1 MRVHNFKRAQFTVK
15 KLAYHFA
22 EPGIVLR
29 KSSRVNAMTA
39 FASGDSA
46 AQPIHLSALPAAIDA
61 FDGNESA
68 ASASIFVWAQT
79 NLNLG

>member
-1 MRVHNFKRAQFTVK
+1 
-15 KLAYHFA
+15 LADHFA

-46 AQPIHLSALPAAIDA
+46 VQHIHLSALPAAIDA